1 MVDLSDKKQHH
12 LFIQNIRN
20 SSSHPTI
27 TNHKRFLPGILVCI
41 LLVFLL
47 VIWMSRD
54 PFEHEVETIL
64 GNIKPPHQCLK
75 NIYKDYLLVI
85 HFDEPYYKDNTFV
98 RGMYENVFGKIVICG
113 PEPDAHSGRF
123 VPDIEFES
131 QRGKLG
137 YACLG
142 KAMEKYPNY
151 AGKNTFIRL

>member
-20 SSSHPTI
+20 SSYPKVTRD
-27 TNHKRFLPGILVCI
+27 KRFLPGILVCI
-41 LLVFLL
+41 ILLFLL
-47 VIWMSRD
+47 AAWLSRD
-54 PFEHEVETIL
+54 PFEREVETIL
-64 GNIKPPHQCLK
+64 NSIKPPRRCLK
-75 NIYKDYLLVI
+75 NIFKDHLLVV

-98 RGMYENVFGKIVICG
+98 RGMYEDVFGKVVICG

-131 QRGKLG
+131 LRGKLG

-151 AGKNTFIRL
+151 TGKAFFIIL